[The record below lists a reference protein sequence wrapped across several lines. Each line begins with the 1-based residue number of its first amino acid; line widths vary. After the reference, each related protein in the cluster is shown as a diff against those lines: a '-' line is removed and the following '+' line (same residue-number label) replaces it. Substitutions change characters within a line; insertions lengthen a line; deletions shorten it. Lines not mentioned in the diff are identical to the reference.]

1 MQTNNLKHVGQIIN
15 TQRKCVVVFREVP
28 NEEDNCLIV
37 DTDALQDWMHDDIIN
52 AVQSAGA
59 QASANFYEYAQRTVL
74 TDGANMLQALHA
86 RGLLRK
92 QKTSNVMMTPNRS
105 AQIRLDEL
113 NNIIR
118 EQNGGKASV
127 TPPTDQMELAG
138 KQQTKAA
145 PATTTPAAEGV
156 IDDAAL
162 AKNMLSQAEQF
173 LAEAARLQE
182 QAYEMDPSLKPSKR
196 GRKKEAAE

>member
-28 NEEDNCLIV
+28 DEEDSCLIV

-74 TDGANMLQALHA
+74 TDGTNMLQALHA

-92 QKTSNVMMTPNRS
+92 QKTSNIMMTPNRS

-118 EQNGGKASV
+118 EQTGGKSAV
-127 TPPTDQMELAG
+127 NPPTDQIGLAG
-138 KQQTKAA
+138 KKVNDV
-145 PATTTPAAEGV
+145 ATPV
-156 IDDAAL
+156 AL
-162 AKNMLSQAEQF
+162 V
-173 LAEAARLQE
+173 
-182 QAYEMDPSLKPSKR
+182 
-196 GRKKEAAE
+196 

>member
-1 MQTNNLKHVGQIIN
+1 MPTNNLKHVGQIIN

-28 NEEDNCLIV
+28 NDETNCLIV

-74 TDGANMLQALHA
+74 TDGTNMLQALHA

-92 QKTSNVMMTPNRS
+92 QKTSNIMMTPNRS

-118 EQNGGKASV
+118 EQTGGKSAV
-127 TPPTDQMELAG
+127 NPPTDQIGLAG
-138 KQQTKAA
+138 KKVNDV
-145 PATTTPAAEGV
+145 ATPVASSQPTDGV
-156 IDDAAL
+156 IDDSAL
-162 AKNMLSQAEQF
+162 AKSMLSQAEQF
-173 LAEAARLQE
+173 VAEAARLQE
-182 QAYEMDPSLKPSKR
+182 QAYEMDPSLKPKR
-196 GRKKEAAE
+196 GRKKETAE